1 MKYRV
6 IKEEIFFE
14 QPDGSERKVNF
25 GWPVVE
31 VLEVAN
37 MLVVRTDPKPGSC
50 DNCNVFGVALDGTIQ
65 WQVGPQQYIYDDS
78 PYTGIT
84 LIDDGIKLSNWDG
97 TDLVVDAATG
107 DILSQSQGK

>member
-14 QPDGSERKVNF
+14 QSDGSERKTSF
-25 GWPVVE
+25 DWPVVE
-31 VLEVAN
+31 VLQVAN
-37 MLVVRTDPKPGSC
+37 TVVVRTEPQPGSC
-50 DNCNVFGVALDGTIQ
+50 DNQNVFGVASDGTIQ
-65 WQVGPQQYIYDDS
+65 WQVGPQRHIYDDS

-97 TDLVVDAATG
+97 TELVVDATTG
-107 DILSQSQGK
+107 DVLRQSQGK